1 MLAQEKQ
8 QRQWGSRTRNLYCCA
23 LDRVIDNNR
32 RKLII
37 ALGAGIIAPRIGW
50 AQATKR
56 RAGGDILRDA
66 AGGDMHAGA
75 GGKVRRRLDRTLN
88 AMEQMSQSGRSCA

>member
-1 MLAQEKQ
+1 M
-8 QRQWGSRTRNLYCCA
+8 A
-23 LDRVIDNNR
+23 LRPSVCRADRVIDNNR
-32 RKLII
+32 RQLII
-37 ALGAGIIAPRIGW
+37 ALGAGITAPRIGW

-66 AGGDMHAGA
+66 AGSGVHAGA
-75 GGKVRRRLDRTLN
+75 SAKARSRLDRALN